1 MITFHSLISN
11 IQSSVLI
18 FETRPLTID
27 IYLKRV
33 TW

>member
-1 MITFHSLISN
+1 MITFRSLISN
-11 IQSSVLI
+11 TQTPVLI
-18 FETRPLTID
+18 FETRPLSID